1 MNMKKYEIGKS
12 FFIGGCIGY
21 TLMNLSYYIVNII
34 QRNINESV
42 LNSMRDFL
50 IIYFFGGIIYVLAV
64 ISLQSLK
71 YKDMKSKDKQKVLG
85 RQMILLSA
93 VIIIFSGAL
102 LGYSIMQNMLGIIL
116 SISFILVF
124 ALWAYGC
131 LLEFIN
137 LKKNMVMI
145 KKRD

>member
-50 IIYFFGGIIYVLAV
+50 VIYFFGGLIYTLAV

-102 LGYSIMQNMLGIIL
+102 LGYSIKQNMLGIIL

-124 ALWAYGC
+124 ALWGYAC
-131 LLEFIN
+131 LLEYIN
-137 LKKNMVMI
+137 MKKNMVMI